1 METKENKATTNVSKK
16 PAAKKSAGFK
26 GIRNAFWVI
35 VICIIIAIII
45 FLTVFGNPANFAGGD
60 TANKSINMLGT
71 IYKGGFVV
79 PIIHG
84 MFLTVVA
91 LVVERWLALRTAFG
105 SMTLV
110 KFTDGIRKAMAT
122 DDLAAAQAL
131 CDKQGGS
138 VAAVVSAALQRYA
151 TEATDETKSKKDKME
166 AIKGAIDDATAVEMP
181 TLQMNLPILGVLTT
195 LGVLTGLLG
204 TVLGMIKSFAAL
216 SAGGGADSSA
226 LSEGISEA
234 LVNTASG
241 IATSAVAMIFYNFYT
256 NRIDKMTYT
265 LDEVGF
271 IIVNSFAKSHK

>member
-1 METKENKATTNVSKK
+1 METKQNKK
-16 PAAKKSAGFK
+16 PAAKKGAAFK

-45 FLTVFGNPANFAGGD
+45 FLTVFGNPSNFAGGD

-84 MFLTVVA
+84 MCLTVVA
-91 LVVERWLALRTAFG
+91 LIVERWLALRTAFG
-105 SMTLV
+105 TMTLV

-122 DDLAAAQAL
+122 DDLDAAKAL

-151 TEATDETKSKKDKME
+151 SEAADETKTKKDKME

-226 LSEGISEA
+226 LSEGTSEA

-241 IATSAVAMIFYNFYT
+241 IATSALAMIFYNFYT